1 MSQNTLSTRVIK
13 LKSFFESLAEIMGFL
28 AGFSFLS
35 RFMKYFLVSHGVGAS
50 YDKMIAK
57 HLEKTQKIK

>member
-28 AGFSFLS
+28 AGFSFIARL
-35 RFMKYFLVSHGVGAS
+35 MKYFLMSKKAIV
-50 YDKMIAK
+50 KQLFLI
-57 HLEKTQKIK
+57 QKKA